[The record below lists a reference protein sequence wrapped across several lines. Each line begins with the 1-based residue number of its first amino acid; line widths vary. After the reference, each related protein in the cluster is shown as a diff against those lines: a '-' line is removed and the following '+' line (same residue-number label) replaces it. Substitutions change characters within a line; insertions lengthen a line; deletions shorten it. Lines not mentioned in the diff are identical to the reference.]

1 MKTRIVLLVIL
12 FTGMLVTTASA
23 RADSNLRVDTT
34 TSTSTISHA
43 KSMLMRLDTI
53 NATDQSNFTR
63 SEKRVVRREA
73 RSIRATLRELRGARY
88 IRSATIVLLVVVPI
102 SIFFL
107 VE

>member
-12 FTGMLVTTASA
+12 LTGMLVTTAGA
-23 RADSNLRVDTT
+23 RTESNLRMDTT
-34 TSTSTISHA
+34 TSTATIIDA

-53 NATDQSNFTR
+53 SATDQSNFTR

-88 IRSATIVLLVVVPI
+88 IRSATTVLLVFVPV

-107 VE
+107 LE